1 MTHRMRYAL
10 DLVLTH
16 VGTGQDSRVITDGPS
31 EWRWEVMVEGDFYTA
46 YSGEMM
52 ECVTLEREYDAQPH
66 VIESPQ
72 GDPVCVN

>member
-16 VGTGQDSRVITDGPS
+16 VGTGAENRVITDGAD
-31 EWRWEVMVEGDFYTA
+31 WRWEVMVEGDFYTA
-46 YSGEMM
+46 YNGEMM

-66 VIESPQ
+66 VIETAW